1 MITPCLHRLQSLLK
15 VGDVQMP
22 RTTVLSIRI
31 NKKTR
36 EILEKNGKILNLK
49 VSVLAARVLEERT
62 ESWAKEYA
70 ARIFHELG
78 LDENKTGEFY

>member
-1 MITPCLHRLQSLLK
+1 MS
-15 VGDVQMP
+15 

-36 EILEKNGKILNLK
+36 EILEKNAKILNLK
-49 VSVLAARVLEERT
+49 ISVLAARVLEERT
-62 ESWAKEYA
+62 ELWAKDYA

-78 LDENKTGEFY
+78 LDENNHEEYYQ